1 MKKKI
6 LLFLLL
12 AKLNKH
18 KNLKLEIDNFRKD
31 FENIEVEIHEMT
43 NLLKINTEDASRPR
57 TRVMSAGMAFVS
69 VKYSRNPQVR
79 NFLKK

>member
-31 FENIEVEIHEMT
+31 FENIDVEIHEMT
-43 NLLKINTEDASRPR
+43 NLLKSTQK
-57 TRVMSAGMAFVS
+57 TLM
-69 VKYSRNPQVR
+69 QT
-79 NFLKK
+79 